1 MIALTRALHAR
12 MAQDAELV
20 ELLSSYEGQ
29 PAIFTVDPPPGNAEL
44 PYIVTAGAIAF
55 PSEVPEA
62 SKTRVGARVLRDV
75 RCYAPATG
83 SFALVERIG
92 WRVFELFHRQE
103 LTIDGW
109 DLVRINATGPVSA
122 PAEEGAHG
130 VVVTLSFWLARR

>member
-1 MIALTRALHAR
+1 R

-130 VVVTLSFWLARR
+130 